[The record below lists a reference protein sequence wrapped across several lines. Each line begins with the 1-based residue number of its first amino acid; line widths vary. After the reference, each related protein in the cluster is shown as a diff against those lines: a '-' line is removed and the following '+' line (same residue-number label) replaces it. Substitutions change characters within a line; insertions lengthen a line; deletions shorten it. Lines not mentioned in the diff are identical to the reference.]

1 MDMHRSLVFVI
12 ATALAQVGLNA
23 QDAVKIAPEKEA
35 ELRARVSKFWDGFV
49 AGKFRSSDAYVS
61 LDSKEEFFS
70 WPKKKIKG
78 YVIDRVLYVKD
89 GKSAKVLTLVDTT
102 LAMMGVGAMEI
113 KQPVETWWREEEGG
127 WFWFQPKNE
136 VRDTPFGK
144 MESNAK
150 SGEAPLIPTGA
161 MNVNPDL
168 NALMNSVKPDRN
180 EVRFVEGQSGSEVV
194 SFPNGMPGVVTFTID
209 SPPAED
215 LTFELKS
222 RDVAKGGVGQLV
234 VSYKPTAKSVKIS
247 EPLIKIVRVGVAQT
261 GKLYP
266 IKVVVEPKP

>member
-1 MDMHRSLVFVI
+1 MQRISIFAVAAI
-12 ATALAQVGLNA
+12 LAQCVLCG
-23 QDAVKIAPEKEA
+23 QEAVQIAPEKEA
-35 ELRARVSKFWDGFV
+35 ELKARVSKFWDGFV
-49 AGKFRSSDAYVS
+49 AGKYRASDAYVS
-61 LDSKEEFFS
+61 DEAKEDFFS

-78 YVIDRVLYVKD
+78 YAIDRILYVKD

-113 KQPVETWWREEEGG
+113 KQPVETWWREEDGG

-150 SGEAPLIPTGA
+150 SGDAPLIPTGA
-161 MNVNPDL
+161 INLNPDL

-180 EVRFVEGQSGSEVV
+180 DVRFVEGQPGSEVV

-222 RDVAKGGVGQLV
+222 RNVAKGGIGQLIV
-234 VSYKPTAKSVKIS
+234 TYKPTGKSAKLSDPVTKV
-247 EPLIKIVRVGVAQT
+247 VRVGVAQT

-266 IKVVVEPKP
+266 IKVVVAPKP